1 MVRVPDTAPHAD
13 VYAKLLLIS
22 ALIAY
27 ASFHPFEVRLDAAA
41 SGLQELVRLRGLT
54 PLLGDSVVNVVM
66 FIPFGAVAAHIRASP
81 GMNRAPLADPV
92 AGWVPPL
99 LWGGLFAFALQVV
112 QIVMPARHPSMLD
125 VGFNLV
131 GIAVGMAACRLAG
144 AKGLTT
150 AQIVPG
156 ILLAL
161 WLVHL
166 TAPILVWFR
175 GADLAGFAAAGFGPG
190 AFARALV
197 GWLVA
202 CRLCAS
208 LGVRTR
214 WLVPAVAG
222 AALAAAANRL
232 SGPGALAGAA
242 VAVAL
247 WPLVRDRRVG
257 DGWFGLLVAALLA
270 ADTFRA
276 VAPFG
281 PAARVNWLPF
291 APLLRGNELGTLAV
305 LSGKL
310 FAYGALLW
318 FSRDVR
324 PRPGWAGPTAVAA
337 YVAALEVAQ
346 AWNPKEIADTTDPLM
361 VLALAILA
369 APVRRPGMPAPGASA
384 HGWPEVRNAPPH
396 PSDTQTARL
405 GPPPRPGANTPETEQ
420 RGTGRATMENGRP
433 LSRPASARTP

>member
-1 MVRVPDTAPHAD
+1 

-41 SGLQELVRLRGLT
+41 SGLQELVRLHGLT

-66 FIPFGAVAAHIRASP
+66 FIPFGAVAAHVRTPP
-81 GMNRAPLADPV
+81 GMGRGTRVDPA

-99 LWGGLFAFALQVV
+99 LWGGLFAFALQVA
-112 QIVMPARHPSMLD
+112 QIVMPARHPSLLD

-131 GIAVGMAACRLAG
+131 GIAAGMAASRLAG

-190 AFARALV
+190 AFVRALV

-202 CRLCAS
+202 CRLCAG

-222 AALAAAANRL
+222 TALAAAANRL

-242 VAVAL
+242 AALAL

-270 ADTFRA
+270 ADTFRS

-281 PAARVNWLPF
+281 PTDRVNWLPF
-291 APLLRGNELGTLAV
+291 APLLRGNEIGTLAI

-318 FSRDVR
+318 FSRGAR
-324 PRPGWAGPTAVAA
+324 LRPGWVVPMAVAA

-346 AWNPKEIADTTDPLM
+346 AWNPKEVADTTDPLL
-361 VLALAILA
+361 VLALAVLA
-369 APVRRPGMPAPGASA
+369 APRRRPGMPAPDTSTDGRQRSGISRRVLPIPGP
-384 HGWPEVRNAPPH
+384 HG
-396 PSDTQTARL
+396 
-405 GPPPRPGANTPETEQ
+405 
-420 RGTGRATMENGRP
+420 
-433 LSRPASARTP
+433 